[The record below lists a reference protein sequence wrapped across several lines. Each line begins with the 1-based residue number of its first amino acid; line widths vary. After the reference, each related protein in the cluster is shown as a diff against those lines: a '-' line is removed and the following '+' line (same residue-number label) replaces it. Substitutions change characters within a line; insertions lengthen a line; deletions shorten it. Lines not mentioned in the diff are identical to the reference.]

1 MGIKKVVLLEVAIV
15 FMLYCGIAACNDST
29 NQLSIKNNKESLH
42 AEINN
47 RAIDK
52 ISPSLYKV
60 VQALTEQGADKAE
73 NHSSTL
79 IHVNEAGAIQVYI
92 YATVINEG
100 LLEQLEENK
109 VNIEITNADY
119 NIIQGWV
126 PYNEIGN
133 VAKIAEVERITPP
146 SYGATMENK

>member
-52 ISPSLYKV
+52 ISPR
-60 VQALTEQGADKAE
+60 ALTEQGADKAE